1 MVRLFVDRR
10 LVFCFMLVYG
20 SPRRIYLKCTSSSAS
35 FLTSYL
41 VFLLEQTNVFL
52 SLLLVQ
58 FSSLFK

>member
-10 LVFCFMLVYG
+10 LVFSFLLFFG
-20 SPRRIYLKCTSSSAS
+20 SPRRIDLKCTSSSAS